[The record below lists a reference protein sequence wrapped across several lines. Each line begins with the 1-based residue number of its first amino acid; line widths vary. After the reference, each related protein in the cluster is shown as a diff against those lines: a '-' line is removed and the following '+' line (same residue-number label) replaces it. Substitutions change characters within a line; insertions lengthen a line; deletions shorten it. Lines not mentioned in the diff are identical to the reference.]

1 MVNYFA
7 SIVWL
12 TKRENGKT
20 ANGILDAKQ
29 RACCSL
35 GGRTVL
41 SHRLNYSS
49 SRIKLFSSPARNM
62 ERF

>member
-29 RACCSL
+29 RGMLLAGRENGSL
-35 GGRTVL
+35 
-41 SHRLNYSS
+41 S
-49 SRIKLFSSPARNM
+49 
-62 ERF
+62 

>member
-29 RACCSL
+29 RHA
-35 GGRTVL
+35 
-41 SHRLNYSS
+41 
-49 SRIKLFSSPARNM
+49 ARWEG
-62 ERF
+62 ERFSLID